1 VLRVALGYGIIFT
14 RSDLRQLIHAVNYS
28 IFWCCYV
35 VSHCDLDLWPLDL
48 ELLLHFGCRVFKLC
62 TKFERNRIIH
72 GWVAW
77 VIDDLARFRRTIL
90 GGGQF
95 YRAVLRGVLTHLHQT
110 WRGHRAIMTTQE
122 FVSEFGYLAAFSN
135 AGGSK
140 LSDVENDAKFR
151 TFWPLWKLGE
161 GWARSLYQLL
171 KPYLRPN
178 LLNTFDGHQLCGCLG
193 RCIDKK
199 KKSKEKKVH
208 GYGSRHS
215 DTCRTA

>member
-90 GGGQF
+90 GGGAILPSGSQGCVDPSSPNLARTQSDHDYTRLCF
-95 YRAVLRGVLTHLHQT
+95 RVRISCCIFKRGRLKIEWCWKRRQISHFLTPVKIRGGVGEISIPIIEALLTTEPPEYIWWPSTMRLLRAVY
-110 WRGHRAIMTTQE
+110 W
-122 FVSEFGYLAAFSN
+122 
-135 AGGSK
+135 
-140 LSDVENDAKFR
+140 
-151 TFWPLWKLGE
+151 
-161 GWARSLYQLL
+161 
-171 KPYLRPN
+171 
-178 LLNTFDGHQLCGCLG
+178 
-193 RCIDKK
+193 
-199 KKSKEKKVH
+199 
-208 GYGSRHS
+208 
-215 DTCRTA
+215 